1 MAVINLFKSD
11 EDKRSKKVEKILEKE
26 QEIISEVKLKAKRE
40 LANNRQF
47 QTSVSRAIE
56 DYFNEVIENNLEQ
69 VIIPIE

>member
-1 MAVINLFKSD
+1 M
-11 EDKRSKKVEKILEKE
+11 ILEKKYE
-26 QEIISEVKLKAKRE
+26 VIYEVKSKTKTE
-40 LANNRQF
+40 LAKNRQF